1 MAIRRNPDI
10 RFDYYLRSLPVEAIG
25 RRCEQ
30 LMKAAEK
37 EIEIMTK
44 KVKEESGLVEE
55 EKKENNLGD
64 GVEGDLVPE
73 VELPRFR
80 EMKELKRVRAEQDVE
95 AERKQ
100 LESKVEEIES
110 QMEEIQNRLK
120 FLQKCGKDM
129 EGTGKNT
136 NLTEFPEDLLPELAN
151 VVAKSGFAGVMA
163 ITNDFI
169 EEYGQPV
176 AKKVIQA
183 KIEDIAKKERRKE
196 DGDIRA
202 VWHVLPEYMNLLTV
216 DTIRHLRK
224 EKESRLEKKRGGSRK
239 KKKNEDEGANENGAI
254 GPDGTFVDFPEYDG
268 SEEPRECK
276 KAFTLFC
283 TSTRKQVKR
292 SLPHEHRKDRV
303 SLPPFRSIHF
313 IKYP

>member
-1 MAIRRNPDI
+1 
-10 RFDYYLRSLPVEAIG
+10 
-25 RRCEQ
+25 
-30 LMKAAEK
+30 
-37 EIEIMTK
+37 
-44 KVKEESGLVEE
+44 
-55 EKKENNLGD
+55 
-64 GVEGDLVPE
+64 
-73 VELPRFR
+73 
-80 EMKELKRVRAEQDVE
+80 
-95 AERKQ
+95 
-100 LESKVEEIES
+100 
-110 QMEEIQNRLK
+110 
-120 FLQKCGKDM
+120 
-129 EGTGKNT
+129 
-136 NLTEFPEDLLPELAN
+136 
-151 VVAKSGFAGVMA
+151 MA

-292 SLPHEHRKDRV
+292 SLPHEHRKDREKV
-303 SLPPFRSIHF
+303 NKLLKEKWFELSDEERNIWKKWQSWDRLRYARDLALHRKKIESSEEKSNEKIVPETDSSLHIPKKRRDIETNNDNGSNGGSSFHIPKKKRS
-313 IKYP
+313 